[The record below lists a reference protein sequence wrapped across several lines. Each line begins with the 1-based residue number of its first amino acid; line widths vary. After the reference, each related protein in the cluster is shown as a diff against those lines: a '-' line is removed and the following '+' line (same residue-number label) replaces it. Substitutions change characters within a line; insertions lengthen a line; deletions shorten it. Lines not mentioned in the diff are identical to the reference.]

1 LTGYREYSKV
11 RDSAE
16 WELAPVSSPESSK
29 FDVGMNRDMLARLA
43 NMEIQTA
50 PESQFYV
57 ARRALKVQPAD
68 KKSAIPNCKKSHLA
82 KHTELSL
89 TENSLPCF

>member
-1 LTGYREYSKV
+1 LTGYRNYGKV

-16 WELAPVSSPESSK
+16 WELEPVSSPESSRC
-29 FDVGMNRDMLARLA
+29 DAGMNRDMLVRLA
-43 NMEIQTA
+43 NMETQTA
-50 PESQFYV
+50 PESQFYM

-68 KKSAIPNCKKSHLA
+68 KKRSAIPDCKKGQLA

-89 TENSLPCF
+89 TENSLPY